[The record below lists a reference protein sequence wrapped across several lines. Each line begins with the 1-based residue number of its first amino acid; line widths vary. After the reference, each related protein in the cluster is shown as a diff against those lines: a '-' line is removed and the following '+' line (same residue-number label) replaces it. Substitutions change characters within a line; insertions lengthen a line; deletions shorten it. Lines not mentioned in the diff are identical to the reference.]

1 MSEATAEKIVLAVDT
16 STDMLACAVGR
27 LGEEGVELLAS
38 GDHLCRRHANEE
50 LVTTCL
56 DALGRA
62 GLAMADVDAVLVG
75 RGPGSF
81 TGVRIGIAT
90 AKGLACGLGRA
101 LYGVSTLDAVA
112 WGVWAHGV
120 RGLVGV
126 VGDAMRR
133 EVYPALYEVGE
144 DGPVR
149 LFEVE
154 TVVKAPDAI
163 EAWAARDDAG
173 EIALAGDGL
182 KKYRAQFEAAGFS
195 RFADEDAW
203 HPSGEGPA
211 SCRRRFWRAPG
222 RLGQPR

>member
-1 MSEATAEKIVLAVDT
+1 MSEATVEKIVLAVDT

-50 LVTTCL
+50 RVTTCL
-56 DALGRA
+56 DVLGRA

-133 EVYPALYEVGE
+133 EVYPALY
-144 DGPVR
+144 
-149 LFEVE
+149 
-154 TVVKAPDAI
+154 
-163 EAWAARDDAG
+163 
-173 EIALAGDGL
+173 
-182 KKYRAQFEAAGFS
+182 
-195 RFADEDAW
+195 
-203 HPSGEGPA
+203 
-211 SCRRRFWRAPG
+211 
-222 RLGQPR
+222 